1 MMVPAHLLSGMVCLH
16 LGQMSVKCKDGRLR
30 WSNNLPTSTWLAIGL
45 VYAFLSHAV
54 IDTLAIFTYH
64 DCSPSG
70 SLFSR
75 SVFWGWMLSGA
86 IIVAWGLWVD
96 IHYGYGMLMAI
107 IYDLW
112 DHYLLRFADGVLDGF
127 PEGFMNRYTHR
138 FKALQLHQLEW
149 LLLDNFLD
157 GVKRHYGDERFLVV
171 ELLFVTSLI
180 FSLIYLRRS
189 RPLISQI
196 I

>member
-30 WSNNLPTSTWLAIGL
+30 WSNNLPTWTWLAIGL

-75 SVFWGWMLSGA
+75 SVFLGWMLSGA

-189 RPLISQI
+189 
-196 I
+196 

>member
-1 MMVPAHLLSGMVCLH
+1 M
-16 LGQMSVKCKDGRLR
+16 
-30 WSNNLPTSTWLAIGL
+30 
-45 VYAFLSHAV
+45 

-70 SLFSR
+70 SLFSS
-75 SVFWGWMLSGA
+75 SVFWGWMLGGA
-86 IIVAWGLWVD
+86 IIFAWVLWID

-127 PEGFMNRYTHR
+127 SEGFMSCYTNR

-149 LLLDNFLD
+149 LLLDNLFN
-157 GVKRHYGDERFLVV
+157 GVKRHYGDERFFVV

-180 FSLIYLRRS
+180 LSLIYLRRS
-189 RPLISQI
+189 RPLISQKI
-196 I
+196 

>member
-16 LGQMSVKCKDGRLR
+16 LGQMLVKCKDGRLR
-30 WSNNLPTSTWLAIGL
+30 WSNNLPTWTWLAIGL

-112 DHYLLRFADGVLDGF
+112 DHYLL
-127 PEGFMNRYTHR
+127 
-138 FKALQLHQLEW
+138 
-149 LLLDNFLD
+149 
-157 GVKRHYGDERFLVV
+157 VV
-171 ELLFVTSLI
+171 
-180 FSLIYLRRS
+180 
-189 RPLISQI
+189 
-196 I
+196 